1 MGPATE
7 HLGGCLV
14 SPRRWAWAVPT
25 ALLACG
31 VALAQPEFLSLDQR
45 MGPEPE
51 SSTRRFPFVVQES
64 QTKLFFDTKA
74 TLTTGHLTL
83 RILDPQGAVLR
94 EDGTGEQLIVQG
106 SVPTQAHG
114 TFQLEVIAEDAVGK
128 WKAQVCPLLPPSAF
142 RLGLITGP
150 AMVVV
155 AGASVLYWRA
165 RSRALW
171 CWFWVG
177 AGVWAIGVA
186 LKVGCA
192 LLVNGPVLQG
202 LEKSL
207 PATWYLVGGALYVG
221 LLTGVF
227 EIGVTLGLAL
237 YWRKMAADAPR
248 AVAVGV
254 GAGAFEA
261 LLLGLG
267 GVAFAVLLVSGK
279 APDVLVAQGSQLLA
293 VTPLAWLTGP
303 VERLIA
309 ILCHTSSRAL
319 TLLTVATGRWRYFWW
334 GFVLMTVLDGIAGLF
349 LLSNKVATISTWW
362 IELAIVP
369 AAVVSVP
376 IIRWCVSH
384 WPAAAAAPPG
394 VAPESP
400 NPQPSA

>member
-1 MGPATE
+1 MRTIADQSKG
-7 HLGGCLV
+7 
-14 SPRRWAWAVPT
+14 RRRSSMQWALAAV
-25 ALLACG
+25 LLACCA
-31 VALAQPEFLSLDQR
+31 ALAQPALVNLDEHP
-45 MGPEPE
+45 GPGPE
-51 SSTRRFPFVVQES
+51 SSTRSFPFVVNKS
-64 QTKLFFDTKA
+64 QTKLYFDVKA
-74 TLTTGHLTL
+74 TLTAGQLTL
-83 RILDPQGAVLR
+83 RILDPNSTVLR
-94 EDGTGEQLIVQG
+94 EDSTSGSLTVEA
-106 SVPTQAHG
+106 SVPAQTSG
-114 TFQLEVIAEDAVGK
+114 TFQLEAVTAGAVGE
-128 WKAQVCPLLPPSAF
+128 WKAQVCPLLPSSAF
-142 RLGLITGP
+142 RLNLITGP
-150 AMVVV
+150 AMILV
-155 AGASVLYWRA
+155 ALASVLYWRA

-192 LLVNGPVLQG
+192 LLANGPVLQG

-334 GFVLMTVLDGIAGLF
+334 GFALMTVLDGIAGLF
-349 LLSNKVATISTWW
+349 LLSGQMTKIPVWW

-369 AAVVSVP
+369 AAAVSVP

-384 WPAAAAAPPG
+384 WPAPAAPPQPA
-394 VAPESP
+394 APEL
-400 NPQPSA
+400 QPIT